1 MFAYRRQEELRRQLA
16 DIQEQKR
23 KLLSPST
30 TYRELMDTQNSL
42 RHTLHS
48 LGIDLEEEEANTGQS
63 TPSSESSRIIYF
75 IIENYG

>member
-30 TYRELMDTQNSL
+30 THRELMDTQNSL

-48 LGIDLEEEEANTGQS
+48 LGIDLEEEANTGQS
-63 TPSSESSRIIYF
+63 TPSSELNKLFNRR
-75 IIENYG
+75 GLT